1 MRTNQNN
8 KGVPMSQPSIQ
19 LRKGDFARALTV
31 AEKFNVAS
39 GARPNRKV
47 KAVLKEAVEFTAGLI
62 APLKQGEV
70 VQTGSA
76 WHGPDDFLNVKL
88 AQDIA
93 RKKDRT
99 DYLTGNV
106 DVSVPQYEA
115 NAIEKIR
122 KAFRLSSAKQAA
134 GLAIRVYQSVADGL
148 SRGNGFSFENAQAP
162 ALDTTKI
169 RNVVTGPQTP

>member
-1 MRTNQNN
+1 
-8 KGVPMSQPSIQ
+8 MSKPSVQI
-19 LRKGDFARALTV
+19 RKGDFARALSV

-47 KAVLKEAVEFTAGLI
+47 KAVLKEAVEFTASLI

-70 VQTGSA
+70 VQEGSA

-93 RKKDRT
+93 RKKDRV

-106 DVSVPQYEA
+106 DVVVPKYEA
-115 NAIEKIR
+115 DAIEKIR
-122 KAFRLSSAKQAA
+122 KAFKLSSDKQAA

-148 SRGNGFSFENAQAP
+148 WRGNGFSFENAQAP
-162 ALDTTKI
+162 ALDTSKV
-169 RNVVTGPQTP
+169 RKVVIGPQTP

>member
-1 MRTNQNN
+1 
-8 KGVPMSQPSIQ
+8 MSKPSVQI
-19 LRKGDFARALTV
+19 RKGDYARALSV

-76 WHGPDDFLNVKL
+76 YHGPDDFLNLKL
-88 AQDIA
+88 GQDIA
-93 RKKDRT
+93 RKKDRV

-106 DVSVPQYEA
+106 DVSVPKYEA
-115 NAIEKIR
+115 DAIEKIR
-122 KAFRLSSAKQAA
+122 KAFKLSSDKQAA

-148 SRGNGFSFENAQAP
+148 WRGNGFSYENPQAP
-162 ALDTTKI
+162 ALDTSKI
-169 RNVVTGPQTP
+169 RNVVTGP